1 MNENLEY
8 KIYARVNSDGI
19 VTKIFCDAFEEVKE
33 TDLFIKSTDNR
44 HEANSYAVLDKDGIF
59 NYYISNGTLT
69 LRDKSLDVIKVNN
82 KNRILELKKLLAST
96 DYKAIKFAEGELS
109 YSEYEDIKIQRR
121 MWRSEINLLE
131 EE

>member
-8 KIYARVNSDGI
+8 KIYARVDSDGI
-19 VTKIFCDAFEEVKE
+19 VTKIFCDEFEEVKE

-44 HEANSYAVLDKDGIF
+44 HEANSYSVLDKDGIF
-59 NYYISNGTLT
+59 NYCISNGALA

-121 MWRSEINLLE
+121 MWRSEINSLE